1 MTYRLYVGH
10 DLDDRTKFCKGS
22 VLCMNVIDK
31 NPALEKMIRIENL
44 NTILANGTPVPAWLH
59 GTPTLVDVERKKI
72 YYGLSARDTLLDIQP
87 PVPES
92 TRNFQKPPGIPL
104 VNPNQDPS
112 QIQTF
117 VSSHEGDPTAVRED
131 LNNDIDWDPGEKA
144 LKETR
149 GGKFDPKDLEKL
161 MKERMNRTQELA
173 GPRPT
178 GSDI

>member
-92 TRNFQKPPGIPL
+92 TRNFQKPPGIPSL
-104 VNPNQDPS
+104 IRIRILLRFKRLFLLMRV
-112 QIQTF
+112 IQLQF
-117 VSSHEGDPTAVRED
+117 VRILTMTLTGTQVRKRSKKRAVKSLIQKILKSS
-131 LNNDIDWDPGEKA
+131 
-144 LKETR
+144 
-149 GGKFDPKDLEKL
+149 
-161 MKERMNRTQELA
+161 
-173 GPRPT
+173 
-178 GSDI
+178 